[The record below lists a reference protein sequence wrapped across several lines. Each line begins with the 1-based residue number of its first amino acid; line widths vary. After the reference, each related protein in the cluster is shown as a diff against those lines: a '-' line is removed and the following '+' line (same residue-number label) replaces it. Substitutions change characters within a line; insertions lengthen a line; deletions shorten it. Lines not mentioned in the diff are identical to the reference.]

1 MITLYPLT
9 CTLKLQFLSDGVT
22 LSKEDLEALKQSFP
36 FAESVVRYGYK
47 ERHVYL
53 LGARLIIRLPKVKVN
68 FCNPVTGTTWH
79 KYHEIIPV
87 FILPH
92 IRYACLTLLLVALS
106 LFGICL
112 EYKREA
118 KTAADLAEAEADNLK
133 QKAKAITSR
142 YPFITYSGFLDVAGL
157 IFPDLL
163 EDIIDLTSQSY
174 VHAPGT
180 PCCPHVSSSY
190 LKRRYLSHP
199 DHHLLK
205 RLREALACR
214 MVLFSQLKSPFTHP
228 SPAQVALLAEAVKA
242 KAKEEEGELTEVLS
256 RKTGQSLAQEQQ
268 EEEQLSRALASQSA
282 PLAPVISAMEQRR
295 QEKLT
300 RRRQRELLWVEPSGD
315 DDTFTWGSIARKLVL
330 HLPGMICSHLRLF
343 LMPFQ
348 CLKHIFNVRAPK
360 RITVKVP
367 P

>member
-36 FAESVVRYGYK
+36 FATSVVRYGYK
-47 ERHVYL
+47 LRHVYL
-53 LGARLIIRLPKVKVN
+53 LGARYVIRLPKVKVN
-68 FCNPVTGTTWH
+68 FCNPVTSTTWH

-92 IRYACLTLLLVALS
+92 IRYACLTFLLVALS

-112 EYKREA
+112 EYKREVNA
-118 KTAADLAEAEADNLK
+118 AADLAEANSLK
-133 QKAKAITSR
+133 QKAKAITEKYR
-142 YPFITYSGFLDVAGL
+142 FIEGSGFQDVAGL

-190 LKRRYLSHP
+190 LKRRYLSQP

-214 MVLFSQLKSPFTHP
+214 RVLFSQLKSPFTHP
-228 SPAQVALLAEAVKA
+228 IPAQVALLAEAVKA
-242 KAKEEEGELTEVLS
+242 KAKEEDGELTEVLS

-300 RRRQRELLWVEPSGD
+300 RRRQRELLWVEPSAD

-330 HLPGMICSHLRLF
+330 QLPGMICSHLRLF
-343 LMPFQ
+343 LIPFQ
-348 CLKHIFNVRAPK
+348 CLRHIFNVRAPYWFTAK
-360 RITVKVP
+360 GP

>member
-1 MITLYPLT
+1 MITLSNPV
-9 CTLKLQFLSDGVT
+9 CILKLLIHSDGVT
-22 LSKEDLEALKQSFP
+22 LSKEDLEALKQSIP
-36 FAESVVRYGYK
+36 FATSVVRYGYK

-53 LGARLIIRLPKVKVN
+53 LGARLVIRLPKVKVN
-68 FCNPVTGTTWH
+68 FCNPVTDETWH
-79 KYHEIIPV
+79 KYHEIIPL

-106 LFGICL
+106 LFGIYL
-112 EYKREA
+112 EYDREV
-118 KTAADLAEAEADNLK
+118 KTAADSTEADSLK
-133 QKAKAITSR
+133 QKAQAITDK
-142 YPFITYSGFLDVAGL
+142 YPFIDSSSGFQDVAGL

-190 LKRRYLSHP
+190 LKRRYLSQP

-205 RLREALACR
+205 RLREALAFCR
-214 MVLFSQLKSPFTHP
+214 VLFSQLKSPFTHP

-268 EEEQLSRALASQSA
+268 EEEQLSRALSSQSA
-282 PLAPVISAMEQRR
+282 PLVPAISAMEQRR
-295 QEKLT
+295 QEKQI
-300 RRRQRELLWVEPSGD
+300 RRRQRELLWAEPSD
-315 DDTFTWGSIARKLVL
+315 DDTFTWGSIAGKLVL

-343 LMPFQ
+343 LIPFQ
-348 CLKHIFNVRAPK
+348 CLKHIFNVRAPHRFTAK
-360 RITVKVP
+360 GP